1 MNRER
6 ITITIKKEIIKLLDG
21 TIDGQNVRNRSHAIE
36 TLLVKTLLKKPAKVL
51 ILAGGREIKLPQI
64 HREIPKAMLPIN
76 GRPLLEHTILRLR
89 ASGLKDIVISLG
101 WGGQKIKDY
110 FRNGS
115 KFGVNISYLEQN
127 TARHSTTQPL
137 REAKSLFLE
146 GTFVLV
152 YGDVLADINYAD
164 FLEFHSLQK
173 NLVATMALSS
183 AEKANMWGLAKLVG
197 SRVVEF
203 EEKPKNSD
211 IQSHLVNAGVYVME
225 PKIFD
230 YLNGDMVKLE
240 KDLFPRLAE
249 ESKLGGYSFGGD
261 WYDISTSQTYDQAQ
275 RRWVG
280 L

>member
-1 MNRER
+1 MNRQR
-6 ITITIKKEIIKLLDG
+6 ITITIKNDLIKLLDK
-21 TIDGQNVRNRSHAIE
+21 TVDGQNVRNRSHAVE
-36 TLLVKTLLKKPAKVL
+36 MLLSKSLLKRPAKVL
-51 ILAGGREIKLPQI
+51 ILAGGREIKFPQI

-76 GRPLLEHTILRLR
+76 GRPLLEHTILRLK
-89 ASGLKDIVISLG
+89 ASGLEEIVVSLG
-101 WGGQKIKDY
+101 LGGQKIKDY
-110 FRNGS
+110 FRNGF

-127 TARHSTTQPL
+127 TAWHSTAQPL
-137 REAKSLFLE
+137 RDAKSLFLE

-173 NLVATMALSS
+173 NLVATMALST
-183 AEKANMWGLAKLVG
+183 AEKASMWGVAKLIG

-211 IQSHLVNAGVYVME
+211 IRSHLVNAGVYIME

-230 YLNGDMVKLE
+230 YLNADMSKLE
-240 KDLFPRLAE
+240 KDLLPRLAE

-261 WYDISTSQTYDQAQ
+261 WYDISTAQTYDQAQ